1 MEQGSFMQSVRD
13 RRCSPEGYQIRES
26 PDSMGWNVKAD
37 LKAFSAVL
45 NAPSGFYSVLD
56 GEKSLF
62 S

>member
-1 MEQGSFMQSVRD
+1 MQSVRD
-13 RRCSPEGYQIRES
+13 RRCSREGYQIRKS